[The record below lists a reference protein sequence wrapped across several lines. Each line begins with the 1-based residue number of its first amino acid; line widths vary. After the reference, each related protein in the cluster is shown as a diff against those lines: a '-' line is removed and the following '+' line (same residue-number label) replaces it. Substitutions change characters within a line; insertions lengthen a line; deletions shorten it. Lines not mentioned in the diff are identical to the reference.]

1 MQKVRFLQD
10 FGAFAKDSFRVILG
24 EDELFYQVQTDLHSC
39 LSTLFHKSN
48 NGVIF
53 QVVER
58 S

>member
-10 FGAFAKDSFRVILG
+10 FSTFAKDSFRVILG
-24 EDELFYQVQTDLHSC
+24 EDGLFFQVQTDLHSSE
-39 LSTLFHKSN
+39 STLFHKSN